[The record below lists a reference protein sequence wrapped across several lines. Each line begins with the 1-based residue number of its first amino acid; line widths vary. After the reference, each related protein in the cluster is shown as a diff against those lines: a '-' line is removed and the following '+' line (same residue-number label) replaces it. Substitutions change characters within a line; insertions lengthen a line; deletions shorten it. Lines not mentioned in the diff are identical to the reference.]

1 MANRKF
7 KKDINI
13 NWEIFRTRLQSLLD
27 SRGITAT
34 EFARQVNLS
43 AGTVC
48 RYLYERTPDVTA
60 AWIMA
65 DYFGVT
71 VDRLIGRSD
80 NRYSSITE
88 EQSKFIDNYI
98 KATEQDRA
106 IINMILAKYE

>member
-7 KKDINI
+7 KQDINI
-13 NWEIFRTRLQSLLD
+13 DWTVFRTRLQSLLD

-48 RYLYERTPDVTA
+48 RYLYERAPDIIS

-71 VDRLIGRSD
+71 VDWLIGRSE
-80 NRYSSITE
+80 NKYQTITDD
-88 EQSKFIDNYI
+88 QKNFADNYI
-98 KATEQDRA
+98 KASDQDRA
-106 IINMILAKYE
+106 VINMILSKYD